1 MYYIVIL
8 YKRITQYLLILFL
21 NIINKLK
28 NSLAI
33 IAITFDRL
41 KYRIQLIIK
50 FLNNINRNI
59 YNFTNIFPY
68 I

>member
-33 IAITFDRL
+33 IAITFDII

-50 FLNNINRNI
+50 
-59 YNFTNIFPY
+59 IFK
-68 I
+68 